1 MIRIL
6 FSKDV
11 LFSKII
17 IWLPQC
23 KPHDILFVCFPHSVQ
38 EKGMIRDMK
47 ITNVWLKGIEYII
60 KINENIKHI

>member
-1 MIRIL
+1 MICIL

-11 LFSKII
+11 LLRKMI
-17 IWLPQC
+17 IWLPQS
-23 KPHDILFVCFPHSVQ
+23 KTHDILFVCFPHSVQ

-47 ITNVWLKGIEYII
+47 ITNVWLKGIEYVI